1 MVNKAALP
9 KGGQRAESLALSVA
23 GQPGRVSGREGA
35 WRALLRN
42 PIGLTGAVI
51 MALVILTALFGRFAW
66 TASYQAENYTRLLP
80 PSAAHPMGT
89 DELGRD
95 DLARIIHG
103 AQVSIEVGVVA
114 VGVALVLGLLIGVTA
129 AFYGGVIDAVLM
141 RIVDILFAIPS
152 LVLAILIAGL
162 LGPSRTNAM
171 IAIGIVFAPSF
182 ARVIRGSA
190 LSVLAHPYIEA
201 SRALGVTDLRIITR
215 HVLRNII
222 SPIIVLTTI
231 YLSSAVLTEAALS
244 FLGLGVQPPEPSWGS
259 MLFEAMPYMQIAPW
273 LAVFPG
279 LAIMLVVLGLNFL
292 GDGLRDV
299 LDPKVRDA

>member
-1 MVNKAALP
+1 MANKAALR
-9 KGGQRAESLALSVA
+9 KGGQRAEALALSFVDQA
-23 GQPGRVSGREGA
+23 DRAPRRQGA

-42 PIGLTGAVI
+42 PIGMTGAVI
-51 MALVILTALFGRFAW
+51 MALVILTAAFGRFLW
-66 TASYQAENYTRLLP
+66 TENYAAQNYVRLLA
-80 PSAAHPMGT
+80 PSGAHPMGT

-95 DLARIIHG
+95 DLARVIHG

-114 VGVALVLGLLIGVTA
+114 VGVALVLGLLIGVSA
-129 AFYGGVIDAVLM
+129 AFYGGVVDAVLM
-141 RIVDILFAIPS
+141 RVVDILFAIPS

-171 IAIGIVFAPSF
+171 LAIGIVFAPSF

-190 LSVLAHPYIEA
+190 LTVLAQPYVEA
-201 SRALGVTDLRIITR
+201 SRALGVPDPRIISR

-231 YLSSAVLTEAALS
+231 YLSSAVLTEASLS

-279 LAIMLVVLGLNFL
+279 LAIMVVVLGLNFL

>member
-1 MVNKAALP
+1 MVNKVALP
-9 KGGQRAESLALSVA
+9 NGGQRAEALALSFA
-23 GQPGRVSGREGA
+23 GQGDRGPRRQGA

-42 PIGLTGAVI
+42 PIGMTGAVI
-51 MALVILTALFGRFAW
+51 MALVILTALFGRFLW
-66 TASYQAENYTRLLP
+66 TESYQAENYTRLLP

-129 AFYGGVIDAVLM
+129 AFYGRVVDAVLM

-190 LSVLAHPYIEA
+190 LTVLAQPYVEA
-201 SRALGVTDLRIITR
+201 SRALGVPDLRIISR
-215 HVLRNII
+215 HVLRNIV

-279 LAIMLVVLGLNFL
+279 LGIMVVVLGLNFL

-299 LDPKVRDA
+299 LDPRVRDA

>member
-1 MVNKAALP
+1 
-9 KGGQRAESLALSVA
+9 
-23 GQPGRVSGREGA
+23 
-35 WRALLRN
+35 
-42 PIGLTGAVI
+42 
-51 MALVILTALFGRFAW
+51 
-66 TASYQAENYTRLLP
+66 
-80 PSAAHPMGT
+80 MGT

-141 RIVDILFAIPS
+141 RVVDILFAIPS

-190 LSVLAHPYIEA
+190 LTVLAHPYVEA
-201 SRALGVTDLRIITR
+201 ARALGVTDLRIITR

-231 YLSSAVLTEAALS
+231 YLSSRSSPRPRSASSALASSRRSRHGARCCLRPCRTCRSRPGWPS
-244 FLGLGVQPPEPSWGS
+244 FPAWPS
-259 MLFEAMPYMQIAPW
+259 
-273 LAVFPG
+273 
-279 LAIMLVVLGLNFL
+279 
-292 GDGLRDV
+292 
-299 LDPKVRDA
+299 